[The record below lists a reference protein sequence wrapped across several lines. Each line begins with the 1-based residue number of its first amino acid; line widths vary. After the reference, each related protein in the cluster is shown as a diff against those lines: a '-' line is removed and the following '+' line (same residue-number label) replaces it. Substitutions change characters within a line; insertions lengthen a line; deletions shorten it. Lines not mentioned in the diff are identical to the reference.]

1 MTGKNATPLV
11 GWHPR
16 ADHVAWLEAEVKR
29 RGITRTALLD
39 EILDYY
45 RKQAEKEEKEI

>member
-1 MTGKNATPLV
+1 VTGKNATPMI

-16 ADHVAWLEAEVKR
+16 ADHVAWLESEVKR

-45 RKQAEKEEKEI
+45 REQTEKEEKA